1 MPSCAKSG
9 QLAKR
14 AATREIPLALW
25 CWPRYDVGVRCYI
38 SDRPGLPVVLRN
50 HAVAVSLVFAVSAIL
65 RYPTWADQEPQ
76 LHATLI
82 NESHEA
88 REFIVGPAQSP
99 MRQRFWLA
107 PGEARTVQYPFI
119 GATHL
124 AIAELRAG
132 TLQWETRAGY
142 WSEGR
147 GATVQKFGI
156 AADGQV
162 LTVAA
167 QELPSF

>member
-1 MPSCAKSG
+1 MCK
-9 QLAKR
+9 KR
-14 AATREIPLALW
+14 TGREITLALW
-25 CWPRYDVGVRCYI
+25 RGPRYDVGVRCYV

-50 HAVAVSLVFAVSAIL
+50 HAIAVGLVIAASAVL
-65 RYPTWADQEPQ
+65 RYPAWTDRDPQ

-82 NESHEA
+82 NHSGEA
-88 REFIVGPAQSP
+88 REFVVGPAQSP
-99 MRQRFWLA
+99 TRQRFWLA

-142 WSEGR
+142 WREGCS
-147 GATVQKFGI
+147 ATVQKFGI
-156 AADGQV
+156 AADGRVQP
-162 LTVAA
+162 VAA
-167 QELPSF
+167 QDLPSF